1 MNIDPFH
8 PFTALHSVL
17 AMLESWLVWP
27 PKIVTDAIASIGIVI
42 MIWLVLMWAT
52 SGDQG
57 KHTGR
62 QRRHLH
68 AVPDHVPP
76 EPSHDLL
83 TTDDCQPIELYA
95 DVEHAGAT
103 EGWHPVHEF
112 HAVDNADAEWDAYLR
127 SATRERAQ
135 LRNDDVTFFRQWD
148 AMLEDFQQRMAAP
161 VATADAWHAEHGRHC
176 SCCHVGIG
184 TSDERMVWAEW
195 RSGENTIELKRNVIF
210 AASGAH

>member
-8 PFTALHSVL
+8 PWAELRALVAL
-17 AMLESWLVWP
+17 LESWLVWP
-27 PKIVTDAIASIGIVI
+27 PKIITDAIVGIGVVI

-57 KHTGR
+57 RHTAR
-62 QRRHLH
+62 ERRHLH

-83 TTDDCQPIELYA
+83 TTDDCQLIELRA

-103 EGWHPVHEF
+103 EDWHPAHEV

-127 SATRERAQ
+127 SATRERTQ
-135 LRNDDVTFFRQWD
+135 LRNDDVEFFVQWD
-148 AMLEDFQQRMAAP
+148 RMLADFQASMAAP
-161 VATADAWHAEHGRHC
+161 VAQADAWHAEHGRHC
-176 SCCHVGIG
+176 ACCHVGIG

-195 RSGENTIELKRNVIF
+195 RSGEATIEIKRSVIL
-210 AASGAH
+210 AASGVH